1 MARVFQPNGWK
12 NTNYECPETS
22 NYLRSYRLRW
32 GLSQKELA
40 CLLGWDRPDII
51 SCIEKKQRAP
61 TLPLAMACY
70 ILFDTQAAQLFPD
83 ISAGIEHLVMARVQ
97 EMYETIQGD
106 PSRRTKKKIELL
118 EGVIARSDQR
128 KRASSA

>member
-1 MARVFQPNGWK
+1 M
-12 NTNYECPETS
+12 NTRRPI

-40 CLLGWDRPDII
+40 YLLGWDRPDII
-51 SCIEKKQRAP
+51 SRIERKQRAP
-61 TLPLAMACY
+61 TLTLAMACF
-70 ILFDTQAAQLFPD
+70 ILFDAHAAQLFPD
-83 ISAGIEHLVMARVQ
+83 ISAGIEHLVIARVQ

-118 EGVIARSDQR
+118 EDAIARADRR